1 MSISSLIDSGTG
13 KIYDNLIPQGGGV
26 ALTKGQLISA
36 NDQNPPVE
44 VAVPV
49 GVNGT
54 ILMAD
59 STQVDGLRW
68 AVVPGAVAL
77 AQGQLLSGNLAG
89 DPTIVVAPVL
99 PAQAGWVLSADG
111 TAGAAGTNMAW
122 KPPTGAGGLLTA
134 NLPLFDDATTT
145 PNTIGINFTAV
156 KGEIPAGTGGAKIGA
171 LIPPPAHDGYV
182 LKADAAEA
190 TGLIWAAASETLTA
204 SLPLL
209 LEEPQAG
216 DPTISIAFTAVKGEI
231 PAGTGASSVGSLVP
245 APTVN
250 NYVLT
255 SASAE
260 ATGLKWAPLAGP
272 SGSITTIAPLQ
283 DLENPPGSGV
293 NELSI
298 AYTAKGDLP
307 VGTAAK
313 TGVILPIGA
322 TDGQVLEVYGGAPS
336 GMRWATPAPPSGGP
350 TINRSNA
357 ATVEIAQPQSLNE
370 TMILVAEEPNA
381 SWDAVESQGGD
392 TAPYELEFTTP
403 WFKNFQNP
411 AAQDSGLQGVV
422 EYINGA
428 RTIRL
433 DIINQGSGSVL
444 TLGHLIF
451 EEYNSPA
458 RVYGYIGPEGASSLM
473 GNSIIIVGAF
483 TKLIYTGPTPAP
495 PLLCSQILGVD
506 FQNTQNINAFNLP
519 SPNVGT
525 ALGLSG
531 FGPQGYCS
539 SIQFLPG
546 TSEYVIGGKF
556 SNILCSPSVPG
567 SGGYMSLCTYN
578 TTTNEYDLS
587 PGALGAGLGVR
598 LSGGP
603 GTVNDMYWN
612 AATFQLVVV
621 GEFDE
626 LVVDANTNIPAP
638 ANSHG
643 LAKWTL
649 PLAVSPWSNT
659 PTGTPTPVPDGI
671 CCRPMVSQGAGI
683 LVICGSSGIPVAYN
697 ITTNSSTTLT
707 GTYPSPAI
715 PFSFNCAVGGTTDIG
730 AGQVA
735 YDFILYNDTTNLV
748 CYVYWYSAANGTV
761 ATALAPAPT
770 GFIPDDTGGVILNG
784 GIYLFIDYDALPVV
798 NLLQVA
804 AKGSIYRYS
813 GDTHATIDFTL
824 GTGATPFI
832 GFIENGQLWHT
843 VSFNGPTCPQSQ
855 SYISN
860 SGKTA
865 WIQIGAKTTGITYS

>member
-1 MSISSLIDSGTG
+1 ML
-13 KIYDNLIPQGGGV
+13 
-26 ALTKGQLISA
+26 
-36 NDQNPPVE
+36 
-44 VAVPV
+44 
-49 GVNGT
+49 
-54 ILMAD
+54 
-59 STQVDGLRW
+59 
-68 AVVPGAVAL
+68 
-77 AQGQLLSGNLAG
+77 
-89 DPTIVVAPVL
+89 
-99 PAQAGWVLSADG
+99 
-111 TAGAAGTNMAW
+111 W
-122 KPPTGAGGLLTA
+122 KPATGAGGIIDA
-134 NLPLFDDATTT
+134 AAPLVDDAGVGT
-145 PNTIGINFTAV
+145 NTISINFSAV
-156 KGEIPAGTGGAKIGA
+156 KAEIPAGTGVAKVGA

-182 LKADAAEA
+182 LKADAGEA
-190 TGLIWAAASETLTA
+190 TGLIWAAVSETIQA
-204 SLPLL
+204 QFPLL
-209 LEEPQAG
+209 VEEPLPG
-216 DPTISIAFTAVKGEI
+216 DPSISIAFTAVKGEI
-231 PAGTGASSVGSLVP
+231 PAGSGAASIGALVP

-260 ATGLKWAPLAGP
+260 ETGLKWAPLAGP
-272 SGSITTIAPLQ
+272 SGTITTIAPLQ
-283 DLENPPGSGV
+283 DLEPVAGT
-293 NELSI
+293 NEISI

-322 TDGQVLEVYGGAPS
+322 TDGQVLEVYAGAPS

-357 ATVEIAQPQSLNE
+357 ATVEVAQPQSLNE
-370 TMILVAEEPNA
+370 TMILVAQEPAA

-411 AAQDSGLQGVV
+411 AANDSGLQGVV
-422 EYINGA
+422 EIINGA

-444 TLGHLIF
+444 TLGHLVF
-451 EEYNSPA
+451 ENYNAPA

-483 TKLIYTGPTPAP
+483 SQLIFTGPNPAP
-495 PLLCSQILGVD
+495 PLLCSQILGVN
-506 FQNTQNINAFNLP
+506 FQNTMNINAFNLP
-519 SPNVGT
+519 SANVGT

-531 FGPQGYCS
+531 FGDQGYCS
-539 SIQFLPG
+539 SIALLPG
-546 TSEYVIGGKF
+546 TSEYIIGGKF

-567 SGGYMSLCTYN
+567 SGGYMSLITYN
-578 TTTNEYDLS
+578 TTTNAYDLS
-587 PGALGAGLGVR
+587 PNVLNGGLGVR

-603 GTVNDMYWN
+603 GTVNDLYWN
-612 AATFQLVVV
+612 ASTFSLVVV

-626 LVVDANTNIPAP
+626 FVVDANTNTPAP

-649 PLAVSPWSNT
+649 PLAPGNPWAGT
-659 PTGTPTPVPDGI
+659 PTGAPTPVPDGI
-671 CCRPMVSQGAGI
+671 CLRPMVSQGAG
-683 LVICGSSGIPVAYN
+683 VFVVCGSSGIPVAYN
-697 ITTNSSTTLT
+697 IATNATNALT

-748 CYVYWYSAANGTV
+748 CYVYWYSAANGTL
-761 ATALAPAPT
+761 ATALTPAPT

-784 GIYLFIDYDALPVV
+784 GIYLFIDYDPIVPVNV
-798 NLLQVA
+798 LQVA
-804 AKGSIYRYS
+804 AKGSIYRYAA
-813 GDTHATIDFTL
+813 DTHATINFTL
-824 GTGATPFI
+824 GTMATPFI
-832 GFIENGQLWHT
+832 GFIEDGALFHT

-855 SYISN
+855 SYIAN

-865 WIQIGAKTTGITYS
+865 WIQIGAKTAGITYS

>member
-1 MSISSLIDSGTG
+1 MSISSLIDTATG
-13 KIYDNLIPQGGGV
+13 QIYDNLIPQGGGIPL
-26 ALTKGQLISA
+26 AKGQLISA
-36 NDQNPPVE
+36 DALGKE
-44 VAVPV
+44 VAVPT
-49 GVNGT
+49 GANGT
-54 ILMAD
+54 ILSAD
-59 STQVDGLRW
+59 PAQDDGLRW
-68 AVVPGAVAL
+68 IAVPGATPL
-77 AQGQLLSGNLAG
+77 AQGQLLSADLAG
-89 DPTIVVAPVL
+89 DATVVVAPNL
-99 PAQAGWVLSADG
+99 PAQANWVLTADG
-111 TAGAAGTNMAW
+111 TAGAAGTNMLW
-122 KPPTGAGGLLTA
+122 KPATGAGGIIDA
-134 NLPLFDDATTT
+134 AAPLVDDAGVGT
-145 PNTIGINFTAV
+145 NTISINFSAV
-156 KGEIPAGTGGAKIGA
+156 KAEIPAGTGVAKVGA

-182 LKADAAEA
+182 LKADAGEA
-190 TGLIWAAASETLTA
+190 TGLIWAAVSETIQA
-204 SLPLL
+204 QFPLL
-209 LEEPQAG
+209 VEEPIPG
-216 DPTISIAFTAVKGEI
+216 DPSISIAFTAVKGEI
-231 PAGTGASSVGSLVP
+231 PAGSGAASIGALVP

-260 ATGLKWAPLAGP
+260 ETGLKWAPLAGP
-272 SGSITTIAPLQ
+272 SGTITTIAPLQ
-283 DLENPPGSGV
+283 DLEPVAGT
-293 NELSI
+293 NEISI

-322 TDGQVLEVYGGAPS
+322 TDGQVLEVYAGAPS

-357 ATVEIAQPQSLNE
+357 ATVEVAQPQSLNE
-370 TMILVAEEPNA
+370 TMILVAEEPGA
-381 SWDAVESQGGD
+381 AWDAVESQGGD

-411 AAQDSGLQGVV
+411 AANDSGLQGVV
-422 EYINGA
+422 EIINGA

-444 TLGHLIF
+444 TLGHLVF
-451 EEYNSPA
+451 ENYDAPA

-483 TKLIYTGPTPAP
+483 TQLVFTGPNPAP

-506 FQNTQNINAFNLP
+506 FQNTMNINAFNLP
-519 SPNVGT
+519 SANVGT

-546 TSEYVIGGKF
+546 TNEYVIGGKF
-556 SNILCSPSVPG
+556 NNILCSPAVPG
-567 SGGYMSLCTYN
+567 SGGFMSLITYN
-578 TTTNEYDLS
+578 TSTNAYDLS
-587 PGALGAGLGVR
+587 PNVLNGGLGVR
-598 LSGGP
+598 LSGGA
-603 GTVNDMYWN
+603 GTVNDLYWN
-612 AATFQLVVV
+612 TATTSLLVV

-626 LVVDANTNIPAP
+626 LVVDANTNLPAP

-649 PLAVSPWSNT
+649 PIIPGTAWLST
-659 PTGTPTPVPDGI
+659 PTGAPTPVPDGI

-683 LVICGSSGIPVAYN
+683 FVVCGSSGIPVAYN
-697 ITTNSSTTLT
+697 IATNATNALT

-748 CYVYWYSAANGTV
+748 CYVYWYSAANGTL
-761 ATALAPAPT
+761 ATALTPAPT
-770 GFIPDDTGGVILNG
+770 GFIPDTTGGVILNG
-784 GIYLFIDYDALPVV
+784 GIYLFIDYDPIVPVNV
-798 NLLQVA
+798 LQVA
-804 AKGSIYRYS
+804 AKGSIYRYAA
-813 GDTHATIDFTL
+813 DTHATINFTL
-824 GTGATPFI
+824 GTMATPFI
-832 GFIENGQLWHT
+832 GFIENGALYHT

-865 WIQIGAKTTGITYS
+865 WIQIGAKTAGITYS

>member
-1 MSISSLIDSGTG
+1 LSWI
-13 KIYDNLIPQGGGV
+13 
-26 ALTKGQLISA
+26 
-36 NDQNPPVE
+36 
-44 VAVPV
+44 
-49 GVNGT
+49 
-54 ILMAD
+54 
-59 STQVDGLRW
+59 
-68 AVVPGAVAL
+68 VVPGAVAL
-77 AQGQLLSGNLAG
+77 AQGQLLSANLAG
-89 DPTIVVAPVL
+89 DATLVAAPIL
-99 PAQAGWVLSADG
+99 QAQAGWVLSADG

-122 KPPTGAGGLLTA
+122 KPPTGGGGLITA
-134 NLPLFDDATTT
+134 NLPLFDDATTN
-145 PNTIGINFTAV
+145 PNTIGIDFTAV
-156 KGEIPAGTGGAKIGA
+156 KGEIPAGTGGAGVGA
-171 LIPPPAHDGYV
+171 
-182 LKADAAEA
+182 
-190 TGLIWAAASETLTA
+190 
-204 SLPLL
+204 
-209 LEEPQAG
+209 
-216 DPTISIAFTAVKGEI
+216 
-231 PAGTGASSVGSLVP
+231 LVP

-283 DLENPPGSGV
+283 DLENPPNSGV

-313 TGVILPIGA
+313 TGVILPVGA
-322 TDGQVLEVYGGAPS
+322 TDGQVLEVYAGAPS

-357 ATVEIAQPQSLNE
+357 ATVAIAQPQSLNE

-381 SWDAVESQGGD
+381 SWDAVDSQGGD

-411 AAQDSGLQGVV
+411 AANDSGLQGVV

-444 TLGHLIF
+444 TLGHLVF
-451 EEYNSPA
+451 DDYNAPA

-483 TKLIYTGPTPAP
+483 TQLIYTGPTPAP

-519 SPNVGT
+519 SANVGT

-531 FGPQGYCS
+531 FGAQGYCS

-546 TSEYVIGGKF
+546 TNEYVIGGKF

-567 SGGYMSLCTYN
+567 SGGFMSLCTYN
-578 TTTNEYDLS
+578 TQANNYELS
-587 PGALGAGLGVR
+587 SAAIAAGLGVR

-603 GTVNDMYWN
+603 GTINDLYWDTTQL
-612 AATFQLVVV
+612 ALVVV

-626 LVVDANTNIPAP
+626 LVVDATTNIPAP

-643 LAKWTL
+643 LAKWIL
-649 PLAVSPWSNT
+649 PIASSPWIST

-671 CCRPMVSQGAGI
+671 CCRPMVSQGAGVYI
-683 LVICGSSGIPVAYN
+683 VCGSSGIPVAYT
-697 ITTNSSTTLT
+697 IGTGATTALT

-715 PFSFNCAVGGTTDIG
+715 PFSYNCAVGGTTDIG

-748 CYVYWYSAANGTV
+748 CYVYWFSAANGTV
-761 ATALAPAPT
+761 ATALVPVPT

-784 GIYLFIDYDALPVV
+784 GIYLFIDYNALPVV

-804 AKGSIYRYS
+804 AKGSIYRYAS
-813 GDTHATIDFTL
+813 DTHATIDFTL
-824 GTGATPFI
+824 GSPATPFL
-832 GFIENGQLWHT
+832 GFVENGTLYHT
-843 VSFNGPTCPQSQ
+843 ASFNGPTCPQSQ

-860 SGKTA
+860 SGKSA
-865 WIQIGAKTTGITYS
+865 WIQIGDKTAGITYS

>member
-1 MSISSLIDSGTG
+1 
-13 KIYDNLIPQGGGV
+13 
-26 ALTKGQLISA
+26 
-36 NDQNPPVE
+36 
-44 VAVPV
+44 
-49 GVNGT
+49 
-54 ILMAD
+54 
-59 STQVDGLRW
+59 
-68 AVVPGAVAL
+68 
-77 AQGQLLSGNLAG
+77 
-89 DPTIVVAPVL
+89 
-99 PAQAGWVLSADG
+99 
-111 TAGAAGTNMAW
+111 
-122 KPPTGAGGLLTA
+122 
-134 NLPLFDDATTT
+134 
-145 PNTIGINFTAV
+145 
-156 KGEIPAGTGGAKIGA
+156 
-171 LIPPPAHDGYV
+171 
-182 LKADAAEA
+182 
-190 TGLIWAAASETLTA
+190 
-204 SLPLL
+204 
-209 LEEPQAG
+209 
-216 DPTISIAFTAVKGEI
+216 
-231 PAGTGASSVGSLVP
+231 
-245 APTVN
+245 
-250 NYVLT
+250 
-255 SASAE
+255 
-260 ATGLKWAPLAGP
+260 
-272 SGSITTIAPLQ
+272 
-283 DLENPPGSGV
+283 
-293 NELSI
+293 
-298 AYTAKGDLP
+298 
-307 VGTAAK
+307 
-313 TGVILPIGA
+313 
-322 TDGQVLEVYGGAPS
+322 
-336 GMRWATPAPPSGGP
+336 
-350 TINRSNA
+350 
-357 ATVEIAQPQSLNE
+357 
-370 TMILVAEEPNA
+370 
-381 SWDAVESQGGD
+381 VESQGGD

-411 AAQDSGLQGVV
+411 AANDSGLQGVV

-444 TLGHLIF
+444 TLGHLVF
-451 EEYNSPA
+451 EEYGAPA

-495 PLLCSQILGVD
+495 DLLCSQILGVD
-506 FQNTQNINAFNLP
+506 FQNTQSIVAFNLP

-546 TSEYVIGGKF
+546 TTEYVIGGKF
-556 SNILCSPSVPG
+556 SNILCSPAVPG
-567 SGGYMSLCTYN
+567 SGGFMSLCTYN

-612 AATFQLVVV
+612 AATFQLTVV

-649 PLAVSPWSNT
+649 PLATTPWANT
-659 PTGTPTPVPDGI
+659 PTGAPTPVPDGI

-683 LVICGSSGIPVAYN
+683 LVVCGSSGIPVAYN
-697 ITTNSSTTLT
+697 IATNATTALT

-761 ATALAPAPT
+761 ATALTPAPT
-770 GFIPDDTGGVILNG
+770 GFVPDDTGGVILNG
-784 GIYLFIDYDALPVV
+784 GIYLFIDYNALPVV

-804 AKGSIYRYS
+804 AKGSIYQYAEDS
-813 GDTHATIDFTL
+813 HASIDFTL

-865 WIQIGAKTTGITYS
+865 WIQIGDKTAGITYS

>member
-89 DPTIVVAPVL
+89 DPTTVVAPVL

-134 NLPLFDDATTT
+134 NLPLFDDATTN
-145 PNTIGINFTAV
+145 PNTIGINFSAAV
-156 KGEIPAGTGGAKIGA
+156 GEIPYGTAAKVGTLTNIPNPASSNQYLGTVAGVPTWKNIGNSGITGLLPIVEVVGAGDESQIAIGFTQGQVGQIPYGGGTVNLGTLTNVPTSGTQFLGVSGGVPAWKDIGA
-171 LIPPPAHDGYV
+171 
-182 LKADAAEA
+182 
-190 TGLIWAAASETLTA
+190 
-204 SLPLL
+204 
-209 LEEPQAG
+209 
-216 DPTISIAFTAVKGEI
+216 
-231 PAGTGASSVGSLVP
+231 
-245 APTVN
+245 
-250 NYVLT
+250 
-255 SASAE
+255 
-260 ATGLKWAPLAGP
+260 
-272 SGSITTIAPLQ
+272 SGSITATFPLIESAGVGNASNIAI
-283 DLENPPGSGV
+283 DYN
-293 NELSI
+293 
-298 AYTAKGDLP
+298 AKGDLT
-307 VGTAAK
+307 VGASGAPTP

-322 TDGQVLEVYGGAPS
+322 TDGQVLEVYAGAPS

-357 ATVEIAQPQSLNE
+357 ATVEILQPQSLNE
-370 TMILVAEEPNA
+370 TMILVAEEPGA

-411 AAQDSGLQGVV
+411 AANDAGLQGVV

-433 DIINQGSGSVL
+433 DIINQGSGSIL
-444 TLGHLIF
+444 TLGHLVF
-451 EEYNSPA
+451 EEYNAPA

-483 TKLIYTGPTPAP
+483 SQLIYTGPNPAP

-506 FQNTQNINAFNLP
+506 FQNTQSITAFNLP

-531 FGPQGYCS
+531 FGDQGYCS
-539 SIQFLPG
+539 TIQYLPG
-546 TSEYVIGGKF
+546 TTEYIIGGKF
-556 SNILCSPSVPG
+556 SNILCSPAVPG
-567 SGGYMSLCTYN
+567 SGGYMSLATYN
-578 TTTNEYDLS
+578 TTTNNYELS
-587 PGALGAGLGVR
+587 TAALAGGLGVR
-598 LSGGP
+598 LNGGP
-603 GTVNDMYWN
+603 GTVNDIYFN
-612 AATFQLVVV
+612 AATFSIVVV

-643 LAKWTL
+643 LAKWSL
-649 PLAVSPWSNT
+649 PLGPVSPWGGT

-671 CCRPMVSQGAGI
+671 CLRPMVSQGAGI
-683 LVICGSSGIPVAYN
+683 LVVCGSSGIPVAYN
-697 ITTNSSTTLT
+697 IATNTSTALT

-730 AGQVA
+730 VGQVA

-748 CYVYWYSAANGTV
+748 CYVYYFSAANGTV
-761 ATALAPAPT
+761 ATALTPAPT

-784 GIYLFIDYDALPVV
+784 GIYLFIDYNALPVV

-804 AKGSIYRYS
+804 AKGSIYQYAS
-813 GDTHATIDFTL
+813 DSHASIDFTL
-824 GTGATPFI
+824 GTVATPFI
-832 GFIENGQLWHT
+832 GFIENGTLYHT

-865 WIQIGAKTTGITYS
+865 WIQIGDKTAGITYS